1 MIRGLD
7 AYYCSMFKNEPLH
20 KILELSLNQVEMTER
35 QNSNVIMVRRFL
47 PDFTWHPQ
55 VKEFKNR
62 MALSLPVK
70 FLKQCVP

>member
-35 QNSNVIMVRRFL
+35 QNSNVIMVRKSE
-47 PDFTWHPQ
+47 DFYPTLLGTLRL
-55 VKEFKNR
+55 K
-62 MALSLPVK
+62 SLK
-70 FLKQCVP
+70 L